1 MTEKLVALRIRALK
15 AFERTSDK
23 GQGTI
28 EYVGMILI
36 AALLVVGVLTALKD
50 KDLGGAVSRA
60 VDSVLNG

>member
-15 AFERTSDK
+15 AFERKSDE

-36 AALLVVGVLTALKD
+36 AALLVVGVLTALKG

>member
-15 AFERTSDK
+15 AFERKSDE
-23 GQGTI
+23 GQGTL

-36 AALLVVGVLTALKD
+36 AALLVVGVLTVLKG
-50 KDLGGAVSRA
+50 KDLGGAVGKA